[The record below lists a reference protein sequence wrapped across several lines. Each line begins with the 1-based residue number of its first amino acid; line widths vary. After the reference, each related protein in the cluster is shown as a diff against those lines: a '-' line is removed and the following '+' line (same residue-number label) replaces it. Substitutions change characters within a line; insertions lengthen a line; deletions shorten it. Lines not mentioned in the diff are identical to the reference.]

1 MKPRH
6 LTVVALLVSAA
17 ALTSSSSGEQII
29 PSSAHCRHDSLE
41 QPMDRQR
48 REAALAVARAINAA
62 EGLLVE
68 RTRTYHPLTAL
79 RDLPTVPVGF
89 ELRFYSDSAGYMFAL
104 KDTLD
109 SCRYAVFSDQSGL
122 LYEKA
127 ARTAPV
133 VATE

>member
-1 MKPRH
+1 MKSR
-6 LTVVALLVSAA
+6 LLMGVSLMLSVA
-17 ALTSSSSGEQII
+17 ALTSSSTGEQII

-41 QPMDRQR
+41 QPLDRQR
-48 REAALAVARAINAA
+48 REAALALARAINTA

-68 RTRTYHPLTAL
+68 RTRTYHPLAAL
-79 RDLPTVPVGF
+79 RHLPAVPVGF
-89 ELRFYSDSAGYMFAL
+89 ELKFYSDAAGYMFAL